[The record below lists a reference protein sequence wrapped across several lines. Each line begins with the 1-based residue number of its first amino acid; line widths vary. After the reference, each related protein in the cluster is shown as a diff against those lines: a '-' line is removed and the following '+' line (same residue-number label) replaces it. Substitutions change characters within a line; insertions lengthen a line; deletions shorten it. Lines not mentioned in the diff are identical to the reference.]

1 MKNLKKILA
10 ALLLVLAI
18 GGLTACSQMNKVTA
32 NFEDQGYV
40 RYRYNNIGDSLLFSL
55 HDDLVVEEAIR
66 LAAEQVDDE
75 EQTTTAANIDTT
87 DTTVVDVETGDLYSG
102 FISYAFSNDDYAV
115 VIMEFESEEFL
126 SERLADS
133 VVLQDALEG
142 LDAADYVNGNCL
154 LIVLS
159 DYIDNYDDFVE
170 IFQGL
175 ADPIEE

>member
-1 MKNLKKILA
+1 
-10 ALLLVLAI
+10 
-18 GGLTACSQMNKVTA
+18 
-32 NFEDQGYV
+32 
-40 RYRYNNIGDSLLFSL
+40 
-55 HDDLVVEEAIR
+55 
-66 LAAEQVDDE
+66 VDDE